1 MPSKIH
7 FDFFGFSFLFVGTVF
22 TLDGEIAC
30 RPVLQIYW
38 NNTEATKPKSCIFYS
53 EVKIDCITVN
63 TMPVKTFIDDLIQ
76 RLFDALLAS
85 LRKAIT
91 ADVTTID
98 SFVSEAIETLSTRP
112 QTVEEIGE
120 ASVKHA
126 EFAKRKKEV
135 FVAMICVVS
144 IVAFYRSE

>member
-1 MPSKIH
+1 M
-7 FDFFGFSFLFVGTVF
+7 
-22 TLDGEIAC
+22 
-30 RPVLQIYW
+30 
-38 NNTEATKPKSCIFYS
+38 
-53 EVKIDCITVN
+53 KIDCITVN

>member
-1 MPSKIH
+1 
-7 FDFFGFSFLFVGTVF
+7 
-22 TLDGEIAC
+22 
-30 RPVLQIYW
+30 
-38 NNTEATKPKSCIFYS
+38 
-53 EVKIDCITVN
+53 
-63 TMPVKTFIDDLIQ
+63 MPVKTFIDDLIQ

-144 IVAFYRSE
+144 IVAFYRSEWIFFGESKISNIMYVLLGAAIVWIIGSKEQAVKNSSWWWCDPDIWPTS